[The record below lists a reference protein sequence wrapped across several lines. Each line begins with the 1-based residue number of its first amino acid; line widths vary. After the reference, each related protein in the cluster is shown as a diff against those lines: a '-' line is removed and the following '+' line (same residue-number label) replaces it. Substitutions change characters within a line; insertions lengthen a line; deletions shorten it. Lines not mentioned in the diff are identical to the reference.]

1 MQQLSY
7 TLSEPVCGDYGWII
21 HRHGA
26 LYAQEGWNER
36 FEAMVAQSLVNFIRI
51 PDKSRTRG
59 WVAKGAQG
67 EVLGSI
73 FITEE
78 SAEEAK
84 LRLFYVEPSA
94 RGRGIGSAL
103 VQEAIAFS
111 REKGFRRIT
120 LYTVSILHSAL
131 RIYAAAG
138 FTLQSEAPTNEY
150 GPELMT
156 QIWALELAPA
166 GETEAKAAVFNN
178 C

>member
-1 MQQLSY
+1 MQNVSF

-36 FEAMVAQSLVNFIRI
+36 FEAMVAQSLVNFIQI

-67 EVLGSI
+67 EILGSI

-78 SAEEAK
+78 SEEEAK

-94 RGRGIGSAL
+94 RGQGIGSTL
-103 VQEAIAFS
+103 VREAIAFS
-111 REKGFRRIT
+111 REKGFSRIT

-131 RIYAAAG
+131 RIYSAAG

-156 QIWALELAPA
+156 QIWALDLAPA
-166 GETEAKAAVFNN
+166 VESVAGTAAINN

>member
-1 MQQLSY
+1 MQNISF

-36 FEAMVAQSLVNFIRI
+36 FEAMVAQSLVNFIRM

-59 WVAKGAQG
+59 WVAKGTQG
-67 EVLGSI
+67 EILGSI
-73 FITEE
+73 FISEE

-111 REKGFRRIT
+111 REKGFSRIT

-138 FTLQSEAPTNEY
+138 FTLQSEAPTSEY

-156 QIWALELAPA
+156 QIWVLDLASSNEP
-166 GETEAKAAVFNN
+166 KARTAAINN